1 MMGGRTK
8 RSTDSRTYSS
18 TFDSIARLP
27 NHTPHPRT
35 ISTRARRRGGDGG
48 HVFPVQT
55 SLCVVGI
62 RVKQGV
68 CVVLSSFSSSFP
80 NPRLPLL
87 PHWRCQYCPSVRAR
101 SRLASRRRPTA
112 RAAAPPWC
120 LLLLPFLCFAAV
132 LGGRMNVRWERRRA
146 SRQGGPLGLVS
157 RRPVRVGKGKAGRHG
172 HEQTIAVY
180 QHQAVRVPVWDGL
193 CGVHTRRFNA

>member
-1 MMGGRTK
+1 MVGGRTK

-18 TFDSIARLP
+18 STFVDSIARLP

-48 HVFPVQT
+48 

-68 CVVLSSFSSSFP
+68 CVGLSSFSSFP
-80 NPRLPLL
+80 TPASPSYLIGAANAARACGHAVDWLHVGARPQGLPLL
-87 PHWRCQYCPSVRAR
+87 LGAFFCCH
-101 SRLASRRRPTA
+101 
-112 RAAAPPWC
+112 
-120 LLLLPFLCFAAV
+120 FCFAAV

-146 SRQGGPLGLVS
+146 SRQGGPLGLV
-157 RRPVRVGKGKAGRHG
+157 
-172 HEQTIAVY
+172 
-180 QHQAVRVPVWDGL
+180 
-193 CGVHTRRFNA
+193 F